1 MDKTQGDPRGMA
13 ISPPADVHVHI
24 VRPCVTL
31 PTNPA
36 PSYTIVEW
44 GIQTARYNMY
54 KVVMVYGRKVSIL
67 WRQGHGNIRL
77 CNNCAPLGKLQCSG
91 GQRGGASGVSTNVII
106 YSVGYSVYTGPL

>member
-1 MDKTQGDPRGMA
+1 MDKTQGDPRGMT
-13 ISPPADVHVHI
+13 ISPHADVHVH
-24 VRPCVTL
+24 
-31 PTNPA
+31 
-36 PSYTIVEW
+36 
-44 GIQTARYNMY
+44 MY

-67 WRQGHGNIRL
+67 WRQGRGNIRL